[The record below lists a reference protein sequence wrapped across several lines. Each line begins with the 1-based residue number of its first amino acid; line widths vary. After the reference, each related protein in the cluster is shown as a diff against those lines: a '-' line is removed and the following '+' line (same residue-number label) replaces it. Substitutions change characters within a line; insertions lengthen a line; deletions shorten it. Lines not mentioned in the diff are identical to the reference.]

1 MQSAAGTN
9 KHYNIN
15 TYIHMNEESQSNPIG
30 VDLSKI
36 NFDDLPL
43 ELFEK
48 FKKSSHAKG
57 LEKITGLRMEL
68 LDQEKI
74 HLVNDSDFI
83 DSYGKTVFALA
94 KKREEEG
101 VTLQE
106 LMTIMQDD
114 FLRRA
119 IANLEKENLIKVV
132 KLYPDGKESGNLKHI
147 YLPEHTPVR
156 K

>member
-1 MQSAAGTN
+1 
-9 KHYNIN
+9 
-15 TYIHMNEESQSNPIG
+15 MNEETKSNPAG

-36 NFDDLPL
+36 NFEDLPL

-57 LEKITGLRMEL
+57 LEKITSLRIEL
-68 LDQEKI
+68 LDQEKL
-74 HLVNDSDFI
+74 HLVNDGDFI
-83 DSYGKTVFALA
+83 DSYGKTVFAIA
-94 KKREEEG
+94 TKREKEG

-106 LMTIMQDD
+106 LMTLMQDD

-119 IANLEKENLIKVV
+119 IANLEKENIIKVV

-147 YLPEHTPVR
+147 YLPGHTPVR

>member
-1 MQSAAGTN
+1 MSEETN
-9 KHYNIN
+9 PNTPNI
-15 TYIHMNEESQSNPIG
+15 
-30 VDLSKI
+30 DLNKI

-57 LEKITGLRMEL
+57 LDKITNLRMEL
-68 LDQEKI
+68 LDQEKL
-74 HLVNDSDFI
+74 HLVNDGDFI
-83 DSYGKTVFALA
+83 DSYGKTVVAIA
-94 KKREEEG
+94 TRREKDG

-119 IANLEKENLIKVV
+119 LANLVENKVVSVV

-147 YLPEHTPVR
+147 YLPDHTPVR